1 MKKSH
6 LILSSVIGLLAFAAR
21 PASAYVYLYHP
32 GVQAVSVDPTVLG
45 EPPAPEQSPTS
56 APQYQ
61 QSTASSGAHSF
72 DTDETVN
79 TAPVAP
85 VEATPAPTP
94 TLAPKPHKL
103 PKPFFTSTRIAP
115 PMPQTPAPAATM
127 VQEDVV
133 PVAPVAPPVAEPVTI
148 PVPAPPPVLVPVERK
163 SRIVDDGPNA
173 EPAAE
178 PAPVAAP
185 VVASATPVTP
195 QPAPEASL
203 TPDEVKAPVPAAA
216 AAPKAE
222 KIAEAP
228 ATPEAPPAEDS
239 APAVPEV
246 ADLTINFDS
255 TSSTLP
261 QPEQKKLDDLAKQL
275 TDAPAMRIQIRG
287 YAKGDASDAS
297 SARRM
302 ALARAL
308 NVRSYLMDKGIKPVR
323 LDVRAL
329 GSETDKMPIDR
340 VDMVFVR

>member
-6 LILSSVIGLLAFAAR
+6 LILSSVFCVLAFAAR

-32 GVQAVSVDPTVLG
+32 GAPAVTVDPTVLG
-45 EPPAPEQSPTS
+45 EPPAPDQQEMP
-56 APQYQ
+56 APVHAAA
-61 QSTASSGAHSF
+61 THSF
-72 DTDETVN
+72 DTDETVDA
-79 TAPVAP
+79 APVAP
-85 VEATPAPTP
+85 VETTQAPSTPAPI
-94 TLAPKPHKL
+94 PHRL
-103 PKPFFTSTRIAP
+103 PKPFFTSTSIAP
-115 PMPQTPAPAATM
+115 PVAQTPPPPAAM

-133 PVAPVAPPVAEPVTI
+133 PVASVSP
-148 PVPAPPPVLVPVERK
+148 PAPQPALVPVERK
-163 SRIVDDGPNA
+163 NRIVDDGPDDR
-173 EPAAE
+173 PAAE
-178 PAPVAAP
+178 AA
-185 VVASATPVTP
+185 
-195 QPAPEASL
+195 
-203 TPDEVKAPVPAAA
+203 
-216 AAPKAE
+216 
-222 KIAEAP
+222 
-228 ATPEAPPAEDS
+228 PAEDTAS
-239 APAVPEV
+239 AVPEM

-261 QPEQKKLDDLAKQL
+261 QPEQKKLDDLARQL